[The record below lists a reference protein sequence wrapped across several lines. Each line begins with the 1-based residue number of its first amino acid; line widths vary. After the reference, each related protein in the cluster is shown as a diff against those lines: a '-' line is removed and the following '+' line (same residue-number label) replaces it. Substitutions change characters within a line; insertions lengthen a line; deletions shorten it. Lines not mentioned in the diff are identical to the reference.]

1 MASLM
6 SQVVGHEEQK
16 FMLQGAIEHQ
26 SLPHAMVFSG
36 PSGIGKTKLAMAL
49 TQALVCEERSGTSDS
64 EACGH
69 CGPCLRVVKNQ
80 SESLRVVSPQGLQIK
95 IDQIRDILSYLSLA
109 SDGQKRVIIIDQ
121 ANTMNAQASNSLLKT
136 LEEPPPDVYFILTT
150 TDVRLLMPT
159 IRSRSQIISFKAL
172 SQQSLEQIMPGLSS
186 WMYKSARGQ
195 AGKLADFSEGETL
208 ERRNTDLG
216 FLEHFWTNKN
226 FVQETDVKE
235 FAKDRATASAILK
248 NWYTFTR
255 DMIVLSQG
263 ARDQVLNSDKITTLI
278 KLETVPVE
286 KLYDFSSALL
296 QAIQDIDKLD
306 ITLLFESLWV
316 KHARA

>member
-16 FMLQGAIEHQ
+16 FMLQSAIEND

-36 PSGIGKTKLAMAL
+36 PSGIGKTKLAMAIA
-49 TQALVCEERSGTSDS
+49 QNMVCEQPEQKQ
-64 EACGH
+64 ACGH
-69 CGPCLRVVKNQ
+69 CGACIRVVKNQ
-80 SESLRVVSPQGLQIK
+80 SESLRVVASQGAQIK
-95 IDQIRDILSYLSLA
+95 IDQIRDILSYLALA

-121 ANTMNAQASNSLLKT
+121 ANMMNAQASNSLLKT

-159 IRSRSQIISFKAL
+159 IRSRSQIIAFKAL
-172 SQQSLEQIMPGLSS
+172 SKPELEQIMPGLSG

-195 AGKLADFSEGETL
+195 AGKLSGFTEGEVL
-208 ERRNTDLG
+208 DRRNSDLG
-216 FLEHFWTNKN
+216 FYENFWSNKN
-226 FVQETDVKE
+226 FLQETEIKE
-235 FAKDRATASAILK
+235 FAKDRATASLILK
-248 NWYTFTR
+248 NWFTFTR

-263 ARDQVLNSDKITTLI
+263 ERDQVLNSDKITTLI
-278 KLETVPVE
+278 KLEFIPVE

-296 QAIQDIDKLD
+296 QAIQDIDKVD
-306 ITLLFESLWV
+306 MTLLFESMWV
-316 KHARA
+316 KHARV

>member
-6 SQVVGHEEQK
+6 SQVVGHEAQK
-16 FMLQGAIEHQ
+16 FMLQSAIENQ

-36 PSGIGKTKLAMAL
+36 PAGIGKTKLAMAI
-49 TQALVCEERSGTSDS
+49 TQNLVCESPVNKQ
-64 EACGH
+64 ACGH
-69 CGPCLRVVKNQ
+69 CGACVRVEKNQ
-80 SESLRVVSPQGLQIK
+80 SESLRLVAAQGAQIK

-109 SDGQKRVIIIDQ
+109 SDGQKRVVIIDQ
-121 ANTMNAQASNSLLKT
+121 ANMMNAQASNSLLKT

-172 SQQSLEQIMPGLSS
+172 SQDNLQQINPGLSS

-195 AGKLADFSEGETL
+195 AGKLLDFSGGESL
-208 ERRNTDLG
+208 ERRNSDLS
-216 FLEHFWTNKN
+216 FYEHFWTNKS
-226 FVQETDVKE
+226 FVLETEIKE
-235 FAKDRATASAILK
+235 FAKDRATAAGILK
-248 NWYTFTR
+248 NWFTFTR

-263 ARDQVLNSDKITTLI
+263 ARDQVLNSDQITTLI
-278 KLETVPVE
+278 KLDFIPVE

-296 QAIQDIDKLD
+296 QAIQDIDKVD
-306 ITLLFESLWV
+306 MTLLFESLWV
-316 KHARA
+316 KHARI